1 MPVVMVVLLLL
12 PPDGGS
18 EILVNPVGTTT
29 TGKPTRLPMHTFSQ
43 SVAFP
48 MNASTVKDSFI
59 SLISLP
65 RALYLYIVHCWN

>member
-1 MPVVMVVLLLL
+1 MPVVIVVLLLL
-12 PPDGGS
+12 PPDGRS
-18 EILVNPVGTTT
+18 EILVNPVGTTM

-48 MNASTVKDSFI
+48 MNASTVKDSLI

-65 RALYLYIVHCWN
+65 RARCACMQ